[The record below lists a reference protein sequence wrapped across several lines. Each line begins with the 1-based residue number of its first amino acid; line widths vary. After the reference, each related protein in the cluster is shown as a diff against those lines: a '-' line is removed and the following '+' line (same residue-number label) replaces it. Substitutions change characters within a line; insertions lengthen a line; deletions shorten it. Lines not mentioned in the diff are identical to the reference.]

1 MQKSSFELQNSSFLQ
16 QNHQNDPSDEPL
28 VELASSCLYI
38 NHAALAKN
46 LAFFNRKSSHFIH
59 KSPPHQQASPYLHAR
74 VAQMRKAAGIIGGM
88 TPGYLHQKK
97 SQIQSQKQAQ
107 SGGFQ
112 TNNGGFHAQSGGFQ
126 TENGGFHAQSGG
138 FQTKNGGFH
147 AQSGGFQTENG
158 GFHALSGASIRAG
171 SGAWSQSTSAVYGEI
186 IMIQPNLSFFEK
198 LKIVI
203 SSINPSLTDAAAA
216 AIRPIRQAIIAS
228 SPTAARGLLLDRLIK
243 FHHC

>member
-126 TENGGFHAQSGG
+126 T
-138 FQTKNGGFH
+138 KNGGFH
-147 AQSGGFQTENG
+147 AQ
-158 GFHALSGASIRAG
+158 SGASIRAG

>member
-126 TENGGFHAQSGG
+126 TENGGFHAQSG
-138 FQTKNGGFH
+138 
-147 AQSGGFQTENG
+147 
-158 GFHALSGASIRAG
+158 ASIRAG